1 MPLTQDRMT
10 PVRDGEVMPYAVAAG
25 VEIFLGAQVAV
36 NATGYLVPGSEA
48 TTLTYVG
55 RADAHVD
62 NSEGADGDETCLVRR
77 KKAFLFKNSDAD
89 PVDQSLVGQP
99 CYILDDETVAGTDG
113 TGTRSESGTVLAVES
128 AGVWVE

>member
-1 MPLTQDRMT
+1 MPLTQDRIT
-10 PVRDGEVMPYAVAAG
+10 PLRDGEVMPFAVGAG
-25 VEIFLGAQVAV
+25 EEIFLGAQVAV
-36 NATGYLVPGSEA
+36 NATGFLVAGAAA
-48 TTLTYVG
+48 TGLTYIG

-62 NSEGADGDETCLVRR
+62 NSGGADGDETCLVRR

>member
-1 MPLTQDRMT
+1 MT
-10 PVRDGEVMPYAVAAG
+10 PLRDGEVMPFAVGAG
-25 VEIFLGAQVAV
+25 EEIFLGAQVAV
-36 NATGYLVPGSEA
+36 NATGFLVAGAAA
-48 TTLTYVG
+48 TGLTYIG

-62 NSEGADGDETCLVRR
+62 NTGGADGDETCLVRR

-99 CYILDDETVAGTDG
+99 CYILDDETVAATDG

>member
-1 MPLTQDRMT
+1 MPLTQDRIT
-10 PVRDGEVMPYAVAAG
+10 PLRDGEVMPFTVGAG
-25 VEIFLGAQVAV
+25 EEIFLGAQVAV
-36 NATGYLVPGSEA
+36 NATGFLVAGAAA
-48 TTLTYVG
+48 TGLTYIG

-62 NSEGADGDETCLVRR
+62 NSGGADGDETCLVRR

>member
-10 PVRDGEVMPYAVAAG
+10 AHRDGEVMPFAIGAG
-25 VEIFLGAQVAV
+25 EEIFLGAQVAV
-36 NATGYLVPGSEA
+36 NASGYLVPGAEA
-48 TTLTYVG
+48 TTLTYIG
-55 RADAHVD
+55 RAERHVD
-62 NSEGADGDETCLVRR
+62 NTDGADGDETVLVRR
-77 KKAFLFKNSDAD
+77 KKAFLWKNSDAD
-89 PVDQSLVGQP
+89 PVDQSMVGQP

>member
-10 PVRDGEVMPYAVAAG
+10 AHRDGEVMPFAIGAG
-25 VEIFLGAQVAV
+25 EEIFLGAQVAV
-36 NATGYLVPGSEA
+36 NASGYLVPGAEA
-48 TTLTYVG
+48 TTLTYIG
-55 RADAHVD
+55 RAEQHVD
-62 NSEGADGDETCLVRR
+62 NTDGADGDETVLVRR
-77 KKAFLFKNSDAD
+77 KKAFLWKNSDAD
-89 PVDQSLVGQP
+89 PVDQSMVGQP